1 MNNYCCTGRFTSDPE
16 LKTTQDG
23 TSVCT
28 FTLAIDKN
36 YKPKNATQTVDFID
50 FVAWRN
56 NAEFVGK
63 YFRKGNMVA
72 IVGTLQTRQYTDK
85 NGSKH
90 KVVEVLVDRA
100 NFCEKKS
107 SGNDYPVIE
116 DAPDELPF

>member
-63 YFRKGNMVA
+63 YFRKGEGA
-72 IVGTLQTRQYTDK
+72 
-85 NGSKH
+85 
-90 KVVEVLVDRA
+90 
-100 NFCEKKS
+100 
-107 SGNDYPVIE
+107 
-116 DAPDELPF
+116 